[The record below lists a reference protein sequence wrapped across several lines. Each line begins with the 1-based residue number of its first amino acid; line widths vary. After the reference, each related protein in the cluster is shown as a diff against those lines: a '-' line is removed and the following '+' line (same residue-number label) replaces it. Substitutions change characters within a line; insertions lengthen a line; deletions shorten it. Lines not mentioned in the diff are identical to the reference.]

1 MARPRSQDYDAIKIK
16 ILDSSAELFAQ
27 KGYANTSIAEIAETS
42 GLSKSGLYHYF
53 ESKHNI
59 LHTILDEYV
68 AIVLD
73 SISAVLQ
80 SSQNP
85 IKQFELLTLSLLETY
100 NVSKYRHVVLLN
112 ELDSLEERARKG
124 VVDLE
129 RRIIDLTESIIVKI
143 KPELAG
149 RVAKRPVVML
159 FFGMINWTYT
169 WFQSERGL
177 SLGSLATLTSGIFI
191 NGLLAED
198 ITNIINQSY

>member
-1 MARPRSQDYDAIKIK
+1 M
-16 ILDSSAELFAQ
+16 
-27 KGYANTSIAEIAETS
+27 
-42 GLSKSGLYHYF
+42 
-53 ESKHNI
+53 
-59 LHTILDEYV
+59 LDEYV